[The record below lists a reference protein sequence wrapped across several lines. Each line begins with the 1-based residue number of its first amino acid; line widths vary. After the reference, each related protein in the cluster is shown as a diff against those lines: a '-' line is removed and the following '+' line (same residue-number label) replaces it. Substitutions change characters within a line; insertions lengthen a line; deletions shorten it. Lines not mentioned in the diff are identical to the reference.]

1 MKKNNFTLLVLLVLC
16 VTIAGAY
23 ATWNYVTADNVG
35 ELNKSVTVNLA
46 DDVVTTVTGGT
57 LSATGS
63 ISALIDNGGN
73 YKAAFVASG
82 DGFTITYDSTGSSDP
97 TVTAINMQA
106 TIAIE
111 TVTKYNGE
119 DILSVKTA
127 TIYSDGAVSSWT
139 ITPANLAACI
149 EMADFT
155 LPTPADYNALE
166 AAMEAK
172 STQLT
177 ITIGAVPS
185 GNS

>member
-1 MKKNNFTLLVLLVLC
+1 M
-16 VTIAGAY
+16 
-23 ATWNYVTADNVG
+23 TADNVDA
-35 ELNKSVTVNLA
+35 LNKSVTVNLA
-46 DDVVTTVTGGT
+46 EDNVTTVDGGT

-63 ISALIDNGGN
+63 ISALIDNGGE

-106 TIAIE
+106 TITATSVTEYSGAAIL
-111 TVTKYNGE
+111 T
-119 DILSVKTA
+119 VKTA

-139 ITPANLAACI
+139 ITPADLAACI

-155 LPTPADYNALE
+155 LPTPAEYNALE
-166 AAMEAK
+166 AAMAATGTE
-172 STQLT
+172 LT

-185 GNS
+185 ATP